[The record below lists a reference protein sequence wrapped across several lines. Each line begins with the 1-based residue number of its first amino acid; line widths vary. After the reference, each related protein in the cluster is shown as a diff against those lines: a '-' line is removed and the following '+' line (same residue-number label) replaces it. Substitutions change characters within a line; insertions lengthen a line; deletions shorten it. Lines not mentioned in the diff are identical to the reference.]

1 MGILDLLM
9 FALCARALSFYYS
22 YYTNYYALFFST
34 LLVIMLYIF
43 MRFYIYTLM
52 VTFDLKFFQILKNAA
67 IFTLLGFGRNFLLFC
82 GCIMLVLFTIWLINM
97 NRKAERCSLE
107 RSKAIKQRVHDQN
120 SAERKNWL
128 QANLELHAQNELLRN
143 ENEQYKK
150 TLAMAGVEDVA
161 EFRKWM
167 EGRK

>member
-1 MGILDLLM
+1 MGDTITLTAQQAAERLLSIRCAFIL
-9 FALCARALSFYYS
+9 
-22 YYTNYYALFFST
+22 
-34 LLVIMLYIF
+34 
-43 MRFYIYTLM
+43 
-52 VTFDLKFFQILKNAA
+52 
-67 IFTLLGFGRNFLLFC
+67 FGL
-82 GCIMLVLFTIWLINM
+82 IAVLFTIWLLNT

-128 QANLELHAQNELLRN
+128 QANLELHAQNELLRS

>member
-1 MGILDLLM
+1 MEYVSITAQQAAERLLSIRCAFIL
-9 FALCARALSFYYS
+9 
-22 YYTNYYALFFST
+22 
-34 LLVIMLYIF
+34 
-43 MRFYIYTLM
+43 
-52 VTFDLKFFQILKNAA
+52 
-67 IFTLLGFGRNFLLFC
+67 FGL
-82 GCIMLVLFTIWLINM
+82 IAVLFTIWLINT

-161 EFRKWM
+161 EFKKWLD
-167 EGRK
+167 GRK

>member
-1 MGILDLLM
+1 MSDYVTITAQQAAERLLSIRCAFILFGL
-9 FALCARALSFYYS
+9 
-22 YYTNYYALFFST
+22 
-34 LLVIMLYIF
+34 I
-43 MRFYIYTLM
+43 
-52 VTFDLKFFQILKNAA
+52 A
-67 IFTLLGFGRNFLLFC
+67 I
-82 GCIMLVLFTIWLINM
+82 LFTIWLINT

-120 SAERKNWL
+120 SAERQNWL
-128 QANLELHAQNELLRN
+128 QANLELHAQNELLRS

-161 EFRKWM
+161 EFKKWM